1 MQLKKASKFMR
12 IAVRRRWLFAG
23 LIGISIATGS
33 VWIYAAIKGP
43 YICGDCSLG
52 FPVPDK
58 STANTMLQHA
68 SPWPF
73 NHLEAG
79 NVYIVCNAAYCAEY
93 TITDDLGIYGTK
105 KQPRTETPSAGGGA
119 RGGGGGTSGTGG
131 DCVASCGQGAGSAES
146 GTVDVGEV
154 EKLPPKKQK

>member
-1 MQLKKASKFMR
+1 MR
-12 IAVRRRWLFAG
+12 LVVRRKWLFAG
-23 LIGISIATGS
+23 LIGIAIAAGS
-33 VWIYAAIKGP
+33 AWIHAAIKGP
-43 YICGDCSLG
+43 YICADCSLG

-58 STANTMLQHA
+58 STGATISQHA

-73 NHLEAG
+73 NHMEAG

-105 KQPRTETPSAGGGA
+105 KQARSETPGGGGA
-119 RGGGGGTSGTGG
+119 RGGTGGAGGSGGG
-131 DCVASCGQGAGSAES
+131 CVASCGQGAGGAGS